1 MKKTCFFDALKI
13 FLCFVLF
20 WIFGIVVCYLSSRLP
35 TADFETVSA
44 DLSEYTFI
52 LDAGHGGE
60 DSGAIG
66 VNGAYEKD
74 INLSIC
80 NMLSDV
86 LKANGFNVIMTRTE
100 DKLLYTEEEN
110 IKGYRKRY
118 DLKNRLKI
126 AEENPEA
133 IFISIH
139 MNNFPQENCRGM
151 QVYYPQNSEESRLL
165 ACEIQSMVKN
175 TLQSYNTR
183 QVKASEGN
191 IYLLDNSKGTTVL
204 IECGFLSNREECEK
218 LSSKDYQTQLSFQI
232 FCGIMEYI
240 KK

>member
-1 MKKTCFFDALKI
+1 MKKTWFCDTVKI
-13 FLCFVLF
+13 FFCLALF
-20 WIFGIVVCYLSSRLP
+20 WLFGISVCYLSSQLP
-35 TADFETVSA
+35 TSDLIASA
-44 DLSEYTFI
+44 DVSEYTFI

-60 DSGAIG
+60 DAGAIG
-66 VNGAYEKD
+66 INGVYEKD

-80 NMLSDV
+80 NMLAEV
-86 LKANGFNVIMTRTE
+86 LKTNGFNVILTRTE
-100 DKLLYTEEEN
+100 DRLLYTEEEN
-110 IKGYRKRY
+110 IKGHRKHY
-118 DLKNRLKI
+118 DLKNRLKF
-126 AEENPEA
+126 AEENPDA

-139 MNNFPQENCRGM
+139 MNNFPQESCRGM
-151 QVYYPQNSEESRLL
+151 QVYYPPSSEESRLL
-165 ACEIQSMVKN
+165 ACEIQNMVKS
-175 TLQSYNTR
+175 TLQDYNTR

-191 IYLLDNSKGTTVL
+191 IYLLDNAKGTAVL

>member
-1 MKKTCFFDALKI
+1 MKKTCFFDILTI
-13 FLCFVLF
+13 FLFFVLF
-20 WIFGIVVCYLSSRLP
+20 LLFGTAICYLSSRLSES
-35 TADFETVSA
+35 DFESTSA
-44 DLSEYTFI
+44 DAPEYTFI

-80 NMLSDV
+80 NMLAEV
-86 LKANGFNVIMTRTE
+86 LKANGFDVILTRTE

-110 IKGYRKRY
+110 IKGQRKHY
-118 DLKNRLKI
+118 DLKNRLKF
-126 AEENPEA
+126 AEENPDA

-139 MNNFPQENCRGM
+139 MNNFPQESCRGM
-151 QVYYPQNSEESRLL
+151 QVYYPPSSEESRLL
-165 ACEIQSMVKN
+165 ATEIQNMVKS
-175 TLQSYNTR
+175 TLQNYNTR
-183 QVKASEGN
+183 QVKESEGN
-191 IYLLDNSKGTTVL
+191 IYLLDNAKGTAVL